1 MNSLKIENKSPGL
14 TGLEIAVIGMAG
26 RFPGAKN
33 IEQFWENLKNG
44 VESISIFSDDRLE
57 KSGIDP
63 VLYRDPR
70 YVKAKGILAD
80 VEYFDAAF
88 FEYIPNEARV
98 MDPQMRLFHE
108 CAWEALENAG
118 YEPGEFKGKIGMYG
132 GASDNFY
139 WQALVFLSGAGDMFG
154 DHSLYQLISKE
165 YLTTRVSFKL
175 NLRGPSF
182 LVQTACSTS
191 LVAIHL
197 ACQGLLN
204 GECAVALAGGVS
216 ITVPQE
222 SGYIYR
228 EGIVLSPDGH
238 CRAFD
243 AEAKGFVGG
252 NGVGVVVLKPLE
264 EARRDGDFIHAIIK
278 GSAINNDGNQKA
290 GFTAPSVKAQAS
302 VIKAALSIG
311 EIDPETIGYVEAHG
325 TGTALGDPIE
335 IEALKRAFNTPKKGY
350 CKIGSVK
357 TNVGH
362 LDAAA
367 GVTGFIKTVF
377 ILEHR
382 LIPPSLHFKTPNPQI
397 DFENSPFIVNTR
409 LHEWKKTGHPLRA
422 GVSSFGIGGTNAHV
436 ILEEAPVEI
445 RDSEGTRGLAPLSNR
460 QYQLILLSAKT
471 ELALEKMTQNL
482 VEYFKDSLL
491 NHGNRENPVNP
502 GLILADA
509 AYTLQVGRRALPY
522 RRMTITQDV
531 DGAIAALAAAGTGKV
546 RTSHVKNENPPVIF
560 MFPGQGSQ
568 YIDMGLGLYKT
579 KPVFR
584 QEMDRCFGILKPL
597 LNLDIK
603 EIIYL
608 SDRSDRSDR
617 SDNLINRTEI
627 AQPLLFSIE
636 YALAKLLMS
645 LGIEPYAMI
654 GHSIG
659 EYTAACLAGV
669 FSLED
674 ALKIVVIRGKSMQ
687 QMPTGSML
695 SIPLPEEELKPLL
708 NEKISLA
715 AVNSTSRCVV
725 SGESSAIDSFKN
737 KLHEMGYE
745 SSLIHTSH
753 AFHSAMMDP
762 ILTGFKKQINSIRLN
777 KPKIP
782 YISNITG
789 HWIKAEDAADT
800 GYWAKH
806 IRSTV
811 RFSKGIE
818 TLLEKEPAVFIEVGP
833 GDTLSTFVKQHK
845 NKKTSHLVLDT
856 VRHPKDQIRDDYFL
870 IGKMGQLWLYGI
882 KIDWTKLYPKEKRFR
897 IPLPLYPFERKRYWI
912 DSDPV
917 KAGKT
922 MMGNPLTRKKPDRAD
937 WFYTQ
942 QWLRSPLTAKQ
953 DSPPSQSPWLLFI
966 DDTNLGNRLVKRLED
981 ENHRVVVVQI
991 GESFSELKPDRY
1003 AINPGNPG
1011 DYEILF
1017 KGLEETG
1024 NIPGNIVHLW
1034 GVSGSRE
1041 HDTGL
1046 EFLDRRLDLG
1056 LYSLLFTAGAISSTN
1071 IPGKIQLGVI
1081 TSNMQYVN
1089 GEEELCPGKAAIL
1102 GPVKIIPLEY
1112 PNISCRSID
1121 ILDPGKN
1128 KGKIEFIIDN
1138 LLREFSTGFGDQP
1151 VVAYRGAC
1159 RWEETYEPVKLDL
1172 NQTTPQPPRLKEKGV
1187 YLVTGGFGGMGFVLA
1202 EHLANTLKARLI
1214 LVDILTPPTEEKL
1227 DTWLYSNERKK
1238 DTRDKKQKIKEWET
1252 RGAEILVYDMDVSN
1266 YQGMKNVI
1274 TQAEERYGQI
1284 NGVIHTAGLIDYAG
1298 VIQRRTREMTGALL
1312 AAKIKGTLV
1321 LDELLGHHQLDFMV
1335 LFSSIGNVFYKIK
1348 FGQVGY
1354 NAGHEFLDVFSY
1366 YKQQQGRFTVT
1377 IDWNDW
1383 TQVGMAVR
1391 AAHRRNA
1398 DSSSPPG
1405 NRTGSENI
1413 ENILSISPEE
1423 GIDVFQR
1430 IVENNLNRVVVYH
1443 HDLHRSI
1450 EVMNNPAQVEAQT
1463 GSSDG
1468 TEENTVSLH
1477 ERPGLSTDYIPP
1489 SNELE
1494 QFIIDIWEKNL
1505 GYKKI
1510 GIMDDWFDLGGDS
1523 LMLTQLISRVKE
1535 VYPVDI
1541 SLNIFFKNPTAAR
1554 LAEMIEE
1561 LLLEKVRD
1569 LSEEELDALTGQDIL

>member
-1 MNSLKIENKSPGL
+1 MSNLKIENKSHDV

-26 RFPGAKN
+26 RFPGARD

-44 VESISIFSDDRLE
+44 VESISIFSDEQVE

-63 VLYRDPR
+63 VLYRDPA
-70 YVKAKGILAD
+70 YVKAQGILAEI
-80 VEYFDAAF
+80 EYFDAGF
-88 FEYIPNEARV
+88 FEYTPNEAKV

-108 CAWEALENAG
+108 CTWEALENAS
-118 YEPGEFKGKIGMYG
+118 YEPGDFKGKIGMYG

-139 WQALVFLSGAGDMFG
+139 WQALVFLSGAGDMFA
-154 DHSLYQLISKE
+154 DHSLYQLISKDF
-165 YLTTRVSFKL
+165 LTTRVSFKF

-216 ITVPQE
+216 IAVPQE
-222 SGYIYR
+222 SGYMYR
-228 EGIVLSPDGH
+228 EGMVMSPDGH
-238 CRAFD
+238 CRAFA

-252 NGVGVVVLKPLE
+252 NGVGVVVLKTLE
-264 EARRDGDFIHAIIK
+264 DAQQDGDFIHALIK

-290 GFTAPSVKAQAS
+290 GYTAPSVKAQAS
-302 VIKAALSIG
+302 VIKAAHGIA

-367 GVTGFIKTVF
+367 GVTGFIKTVL

-397 DFENSPFIVNTR
+397 DFENSPFIVNTS
-409 LHEWKKTGHPLRA
+409 LCEWKKTGHPLRA

-436 ILEEAPVEI
+436 VLEEAPRPV
-445 RDSEGTRGLAPLSNR
+445 DSPGTGDF
-460 QYQLILLSAKT
+460 QLLLLSART
-471 ELALEKMTQNL
+471 PAALERMTENL
-482 VEYFKDSLL
+482 AAHLEHHPDINIASM
-491 NHGNRENPVNP
+491 
-502 GLILADA
+502 
-509 AYTLQVGRRALPY
+509 AYTLMMGRKHFKHRKIAVCSSREEALEAFSA
-522 RRMTITQDV
+522 RGDK
-531 DGAIAALAAAGTGKV
+531 ALQTFSPGE
-546 RTSHVKNENPPVIF
+546 ENPPVIF

-568 YIDMGLGLYKT
+568 YIDMGLGLYQRA
-579 KPVFR
+579 PVFR
-584 QEMDRCFGILKPL
+584 REMDRCFEILKPL
-597 LNLDIK
+597 LEQDAKGVL
-603 EIIYL
+603 YPL
-608 SDRSDRSDR
+608 YRSNGSYRSYISIDQT
-617 SDNLINRTEI
+617 DI
-627 AQPLLFSIE
+627 AQPLLFCIE

-669 FSLED
+669 FSLEG
-674 ALKIVVIRGKSMQ
+674 ALKIAAIRGKLMR

-695 SIPLPEEELKPLL
+695 SVPLPEDELKPLL

-725 SGESSAIDSFKN
+725 SGESSAIGAFKS
-737 KLHEMGYE
+737 KLQEMGYE
-745 SSLIHTSH
+745 SSLLHTSH

-762 ILTGFKKQINSIRLN
+762 ILTEFQTQINSIGLN
-777 KPKIP
+777 KPQIP

-789 HWIKAEDAADT
+789 HWIKAEDATDT

-806 IRSTV
+806 IRITV

-818 TLLEKEPAVFIEVGP
+818 TLLEKEHAVFIEVGP
-833 GDTLSTFVKQHK
+833 GDTLSTFVRHHE
-845 NKKTSHLVLDT
+845 NRKTSHSVLHT
-856 VRHPKDQIRDDYFL
+856 LRHPKQQIKDDYFF
-870 IGKMGQLWLYGI
+870 ISQMGQLWLYGV
-882 KIDWTKLYPKEKRFR
+882 KIDWSKLYPGEKRCR

-912 DSDPV
+912 DGDPV
-917 KAGKT
+917 KAGKSMT
-922 MMGNPLTRKKPDRAD
+922 GNSLTGKKPDQAD

-942 QWLRSPLTAKQ
+942 QWLRSPLTVRQ
-953 DSPPSQSPWLLFI
+953 GGPPAQSPWLVFT
-966 DDTNLGNRLVKRLED
+966 DDSPLGNQWVKRLEK
-981 ENHRVVVVQI
+981 ENHRVIVVRI
-991 GESFSELKPDRY
+991 GESFSELQSGRY

-1011 DYEILF
+1011 DYEALF
-1017 KGLEETG
+1017 KELAESG

-1034 GVSGSRE
+1034 GVSGCRQ
-1041 HDTGL
+1041 HNIGL
-1046 EFLDRRLDLG
+1046 ESLDRTLDLG
-1056 LYSLLFTAGAISSTN
+1056 LYSLLFIAGAIGVTN

-1081 TSNMQYVN
+1081 TGNMQYVN
-1089 GEEELCPGKAAIL
+1089 GEEELCPGKAAVL

-1121 ILDPGKN
+1121 IIDPGEN
-1128 KGKIEFIIDN
+1128 SGKIEIIIDN

-1159 RWEETYEPVKLDL
+1159 RWKETYEPVKLDL

-1202 EHLANTLKARLI
+1202 EHLVNTLNARLI
-1214 LVDILTPPTEEKL
+1214 LVDILTPPTGEKL
-1227 DTWLYSNERKK
+1227 DTWLYSAERQK
-1238 DTRDKKQKIKEWET
+1238 DIQDKKQKIKEWESQ
-1252 RGAEILVYDMDVSN
+1252 GAEIMVQDMDVSN
-1266 YQGMKNVI
+1266 YQGMKDVI
-1274 TQAEERYGQI
+1274 TRAEERFGPI

-1298 VIQRRTREMTGALL
+1298 VIHRRTREMTEEIL
-1312 AAKIKGTLV
+1312 AARIKGTLV
-1321 LDELLGHHQLDFMV
+1321 LDQLLGHHPLDFMV
-1335 LFSSIGNVFYKIK
+1335 LFSSIGNVLYKTK
-1348 FGQVGY
+1348 FGQVAY
-1354 NAGHEFLDVFSY
+1354 NTGHEFMDVFSF

-1383 TQVGMAVR
+1383 TQVGMTVR
-1391 AAHRRNA
+1391 AAQRRNA
-1398 DSSSPPG
+1398 RGCKAPG

-1430 IVENNLNRVVVYH
+1430 IVENNLARVVVFH
-1443 HDLHRSI
+1443 LDLHRLI
-1450 EVMNNPAQVEAQT
+1450 EFIDNPEQGEIPM
-1463 GSSDG
+1463 GFSD
-1468 TEENTVSLH
+1468 TAKENRVTLY
-1477 ERPGLSTDYIPP
+1477 ERPELKSGYVPP

-1494 QFIIDIWEKNL
+1494 QFIIDTWEKTL
-1505 GYKKI
+1505 GFNKI
-1510 GIMDDWFDLGGDS
+1510 GTMDDWFDLGGDS
-1523 LMLTQLISRVKE
+1523 LMLTQLIAGIKE

-1541 SLNIFFKNPTAAR
+1541 SLNLFFENPTAAR
-1554 LAEMIEE
+1554 LAEMIGE
-1561 LLLEKVRD
+1561 LLYEKIRD
-1569 LSEEELDALTGQDIL
+1569 LSEEEFEALKQDIL